1 MKRLSLLVFLA
12 AGAFAQ
18 PAGVRTVYIL
28 PMAGGLDQYIA
39 EWLTREHVLMVVTDP
54 KAADA
59 VFTDRLGDT
68 FEQKMAEIRPPVKE
82 KDKDQDKGKD
92 NDKDKDKADNSAG
105 AVTVHNAFRTTAS
118 RGTVFLVDAK
128 SRVVLWSDHENP
140 PSYASDKT
148 LNREAERIVKKLQ
161 AKPAS

>member
-18 PAGVRTVYIL
+18 PAGVHTVYIL
-28 PMAGGLDQYIA
+28 PMAGGLDQYLA

-59 VFTDRLGDT
+59 VLTDRLGDA
-68 FEQKMAEIRPPVKE
+68 FEQKMAEIRPPVK
-82 KDKDQDKGKD
+82 DKDRDTDKD
-92 NDKDKDKADNSAG
+92 SDKDKDKADKTGG
-105 AVTVHNAFRTTAS
+105 AVTAHNAFRTTAS
-118 RGTVFLVDAK
+118 RGTIFLVDSK

-140 PSYASDKT
+140 PGYATDRT